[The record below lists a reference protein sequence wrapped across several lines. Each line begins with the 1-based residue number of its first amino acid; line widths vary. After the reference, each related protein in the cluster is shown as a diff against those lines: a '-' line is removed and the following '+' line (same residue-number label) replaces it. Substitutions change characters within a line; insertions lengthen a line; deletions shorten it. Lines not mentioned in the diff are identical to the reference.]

1 MKNLQLPQRKA
12 TRLKGYDYSSPGVYF
27 ITICTQNR
35 KCMLSDLVVGE
46 GLAPPETRLSEI
58 GRIAEEQIL
67 ALEERFPSVSID
79 RYIVMPNHIHMLL
92 RIEGLFEREVCGPSR
107 APAPTNA
114 VIPHAISTLKRF
126 VNADLG
132 QNIFQRSYHE
142 HVIRGEADY
151 REIWE
156 YIDANPAKWAED
168 RYYTE

>member
-1 MKNLQLPQRKA
+1 MQLPQRKA

-79 RYIVMPNHIHMLL
+79 RYVVMPNHIHILLLL
-92 RIEGLFEREVCGPSR
+92 REQAGGASPSPTVPQVIGTFKSITTRLNRAYGAEGLV
-107 APAPTNA
+107 
-114 VIPHAISTLKRF
+114 
-126 VNADLG
+126 
-132 QNIFQRSYHE
+132 FQRSFHD
-142 HVIRGEADY
+142 HVVRGEADY
-151 REIWE
+151 REIWD
-156 YIDANPAKWAED
+156 YIDSNPARWQED
-168 RYYTE
+168 RFYTD

>member
-58 GRIAEEQIL
+58 GRTAEEQIL

-79 RYIVMPNHIHMLL
+79 RYVVMPNHIHILLLL
-92 RIEGLFEREVCGPSR
+92 REQAGGASPSPTVPQVIGPFKSITTRLSRAYGAEGLV
-107 APAPTNA
+107 
-114 VIPHAISTLKRF
+114 
-126 VNADLG
+126 
-132 QNIFQRSYHE
+132 FQRSFHD
-142 HVIRGEADY
+142 HVVRGEADY
-151 REIWE
+151 REIWD
-156 YIDANPAKWAED
+156 YIDSNPARWQED
-168 RYYTE
+168 RFYTG

>member
-67 ALEERFPSVSID
+67 ALEERFPPVSID
-79 RYIVMPNHIHMLL
+79 RYVVMPNHIHILLLL
-92 RIEGLFEREVCGPSR
+92 REQAGGARAHSR
-107 APAPTNA
+107 KI
-114 VIPHAISTLKRF
+114 VLSSLQGRHGILSCRFLLHQFIKRYKT
-126 VNADLG
+126 D
-132 QNIFQRSYHE
+132 
-142 HVIRGEADY
+142 
-151 REIWE
+151 
-156 YIDANPAKWAED
+156 
-168 RYYTE
+168 

>member
-79 RYIVMPNHIHMLL
+79 RYVVMPNHIHILLLL
-92 RIEGLFEREVCGPSR
+92 REQAGGASPS
-107 APAPTNA
+107 PTVPQ
-114 VIPHAISTLKRF
+114 VIGTF
-126 VNADLG
+126 
-132 QNIFQRSYHE
+132 
-142 HVIRGEADY
+142 
-151 REIWE
+151 
-156 YIDANPAKWAED
+156 
-168 RYYTE
+168 

>member
-79 RYIVMPNHIHMLL
+79 RYVVMPNHIHILLLL
-92 RIEGLFEREVCGPSR
+92 REQAGGASPSPTVPQVIGTFKSITTRLSRAYRAEGLV
-107 APAPTNA
+107 
-114 VIPHAISTLKRF
+114 
-126 VNADLG
+126 
-132 QNIFQRSYHE
+132 FQRSFHD
-142 HVIRGEADY
+142 HVVRGEADY
-151 REIWE
+151 REIWD
-156 YIDANPAKWAED
+156 YIDSNPARWQED
-168 RYYTE
+168 RFYTG